1 MMNLN
6 GRPLHHGDLEE
17 ALMQVMQAAVEQ
29 VKAHLREPDIWSS
42 RTRCTQAP
50 GVLMLGVIRSDLL
63 ALHA

>member
-17 ALMQVMQAAVEQ
+17 ALMQAAVEQ

-42 RTRCTQAP
+42 RTQCTQAP
-50 GVLMLGVIRSDLL
+50 GVLVLGVIRSDLL

>member
-17 ALMQVMQAAVEQ
+17 ALMQAAVEQ

-42 RTRCTQAP
+42 RKRCTQAP

>member
-17 ALMQVMQAAVEQ
+17 ALMQAAVEQ

-42 RTRCTQAP
+42 RTRCIQAL